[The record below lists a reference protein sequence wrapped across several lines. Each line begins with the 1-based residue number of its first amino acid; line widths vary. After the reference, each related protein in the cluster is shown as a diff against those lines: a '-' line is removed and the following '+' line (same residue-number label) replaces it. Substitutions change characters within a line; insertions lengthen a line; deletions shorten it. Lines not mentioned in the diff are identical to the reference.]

1 MTGMFQYLTHI
12 EACQLPTNLFAR
24 QTALKKCD
32 DLFYGI
38 RNLTGSITQTFLMNS
53 LGSLI
58 SVYRMF
64 AFTNITSVTS
74 NFLHGEGKNAK
85 LQYVGGLFY
94 NCTNITGA
102 CPPFYDGSIFT
113 NLITDSK
120 GYYGCLY
127 GCTGLSN
134 YSTAQ
139 AISNNY
145 VANQGWTSY

>member
-1 MTGMFQYLTHI
+1 MSI
-12 EACQLPTNLFAR
+12 EIIDK
-24 QTALKKCD
+24 LKPKNGQS
-32 DLFYGI
+32 FK
-38 RNLTGSITQTFLMNS
+38 LMDAEDVAYDET
-53 LGSLI
+53 I
-58 SVYRMF
+58 SVKEAIRTLGNANIFYLQDKMF

-113 NLITDSK
+113 KLITDSK

-145 VANQGWTSY
+145 VANQGWASY